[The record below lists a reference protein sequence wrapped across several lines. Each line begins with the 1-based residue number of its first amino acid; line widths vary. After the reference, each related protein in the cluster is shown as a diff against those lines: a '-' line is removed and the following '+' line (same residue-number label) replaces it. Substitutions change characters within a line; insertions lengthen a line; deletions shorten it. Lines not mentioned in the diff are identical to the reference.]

1 MSLYLLSGGAG
12 FIGTNFAINFLKND
26 KHKSDTLLI
35 DKFSYCSN
43 NLVNTI
49 KDKRLIVIKED
60 LLNYEAVNKIFSK
73 FKIDYIINMAS
84 LTHVDYSIISPLDTY
99 KNNTLLTLNLI
110 DLGLKHKVKR
120 FHQVSTDEVYGSTS
134 LDSSYRYK
142 ESDALNPTNPY
153 SASKASQ
160 DLLVLS
166 YHITYGMDVTI
177 SRCSNNY
184 GKYQYEEKFIPKA
197 IKSAKKFIPK
207 AIKSA
212 KNNEAIKIYGE
223 GKNVRDWIDVNE
235 HVRAIDFII
244 DSGKSGEIYNVSTH
258 NEFNNLK
265 VAKMILDILKKDE
278 SLLSFTIDRL
288 GHDLR
293 YALDTTKIEKLG
305 FKFKHE
311 DFYEGL
317 VKLCK

>member
-12 FIGTNFAINFLKND
+12 FIGTNFTINFLNDD
-26 KHKSDTLLI
+26 KHKSDTLLII

-43 NLVNTI
+43 NLVKTI

-84 LTHVDYSIISPLDTY
+84 LTHVDYSIASPLDTY
-99 KNNTLLTLNLI
+99 KNNTLLTLNLL
-110 DLGLKHKVKR
+110 DLGLKYKVKR

-166 YHITYGMDVTI
+166 YHKTYGMDVTI

-184 GKYQYEEKFIPKA
+184 GKYQYEE
-197 IKSAKKFIPK
+197 KFIPK

-258 NEFNNLK
+258 NEYNNLK

-293 YALDTTKIEKLG
+293 YALDTTKIEELG
-305 FKFKHE
+305 FKFKNE
-311 DFYEGL
+311 DFYDGL